1 MKLVWKLSNQKKKK
15 NELPCI
21 KTMTK
26 LLNGLLDDD
35 QAVTCSC
42 FERYP
47 IYAIFSPV
55 S

>member
-15 NELPCI
+15 KKGLPCI

-26 LLNGLLDDD
+26 LLNSLLDDD

-47 IYAIFSPV
+47 IYAIFHL
-55 S
+55 